1 MLFYGSI
8 GVCIAAIPLAL
19 LLVLQCSSN
28 VGLKQQILYYKEW
41 EKKGMY
47 LHVWI
52 LNKDISAENKVTR
65 SYLEKKKI
73 WISESD
79 NMNIITDIHQIIGK
93 RTKTALK
100 KGTLMKSDLLFQK
113 NKQKNTKKKT

>member
-8 GVCIAAIPLAL
+8 GGCIVTIPLVL

-28 VGLKQQILYYKEW
+28 INLKQQIFYYKEW
-41 EKKGMY
+41 EKEGLY

-52 LNKDISAENKVTR
+52 LKKDISAGNKVTR

-73 WISESD
+73 WVSESD
-79 NMNIITDIHQIIGK
+79 NRNILTDIHQITGK
-93 RTKTALK
+93 RAKTALK
-100 KGTLMKSDLLFQK
+100 KGTLMKSDLLYQK
-113 NKQKNTKKKT
+113 NKQKNAKQKT